1 MRVST
6 KINLAVFF
14 TILCAVAVVLGNLYI
29 VTEQFKGVART
40 EAAQKIT
47 HLSSSL
53 LVLTQEFV
61 LFQSPSVQD
70 AWYRTRDELE
80 QVLQST
86 TQFGGQPQEL
96 LEIQTVLAEL
106 KPIFSE
112 LIQIE
117 LPADGGFD
125 FAQRRQALIVERL
138 IAETQLISE
147 LGYEWARQVNATQR
161 SYLQGLTLLE
171 SLGLGSFVLVIS
183 LLVTLIRGGVLN
195 PLVRLKRTAEAIRK
209 GDEDAVC
216 DVSSR
221 DEIGDV
227 ARAVNLMT
235 QNLAHKNKRLR
246 EANARVENAS
256 KAKTEFLSSM
266 SHEIRT
272 PLNGIVGLTY
282 LLRDTSMS
290 SNQKMLLETL
300 EKTSRNLIDL
310 VSDVLDI
317 SKIESG
323 SMELEHRA
331 FSVLEF
337 VDKVAGIMT
346 GAAASKPVDLIISP
360 ASNLPLTL
368 IGDELR
374 LRQIVVNLVGNAIKF
389 TQFGHVHLKLCT
401 VQGQL
406 GHCRLRVE
414 VQDTGVGISTQGQAN
429 LFQQFHQADASV
441 AREFG
446 GSGLGLNLVKN
457 LVELMQG
464 TMGFSSELGQGST
477 FWAELEFKLPKP
489 DEVPLS
495 EPARSETFLL
505 VTENPVQARALE
517 QSAQL
522 VGSGIDCV
530 GSLEEAV
537 LWFECGGKAEG
548 VILDFPRSS
557 IDRLVWIN
565 FVKSMGLRGV
575 PCAVLLGGEGTR
587 RLLNKG
593 ISEIFS
599 AIYVKPLTPL
609 QLKDAFNG
617 LSPISPMRVGFA
629 THAANKLNLLIV
641 DDSELNLKVLDGI
654 LSRKQANIT
663 KAKNGLEALSFLL
676 QFGHGFDA
684 VVMDV
689 QMPLM
694 DGLEAT
700 RELRKQPFNSDL
712 PVIGLTG
719 EVSAEE
725 EKRALEA
732 GMNAVLHKPLQPED
746 LMFLLNKLVKPV
758 SA

>member
-6 KINLAVFF
+6 KINLAVLF
-14 TILCAVAVVLGNLYI
+14 TVLCAVALVFGNLYI

-47 HLSSSL
+47 HLSSNL

-70 AWYRTRDELE
+70 AWYVTLDELD
-80 QVLQST
+80 QVLKST
-86 TQFGGQPQEL
+86 TKSGVPPQEFV
-96 LEIQTVLAEL
+96 EIQTALAEL
-106 KPIFSE
+106 RPIFSE
-112 LIQIE
+112 LIRIE

-138 IAETQLISE
+138 IAETQLIAE
-147 LGYEWARQVNATQR
+147 LGYQWARQVNESQR

-171 SLGLGSFVLVIS
+171 SLGLGTFVLVIS
-183 LLVTLIRGGVLN
+183 LLVTLIRSGVLN
-195 PLVRLKRTAEAIRK
+195 PLVRLKRTAEDIRN
-209 GDEDAVC
+209 GNEDAVC

-221 DEIGDV
+221 DEVGDV

-235 QNLAHKNKRLR
+235 QNLAYKNKRLR

-282 LLRDTSMS
+282 LLKDTSMS
-290 SNQKMLLETL
+290 LNQKVLLDSL

-346 GAAASKPVDLIISP
+346 GAAASKPVELIITP
-360 ASNLPLTL
+360 ASNLPPIL

-389 TQFGHVHLKLCT
+389 TQVGHVHLQLCT
-401 VQGQL
+401 APGPL
-406 GHCRLRVE
+406 GSCRLRVE
-414 VQDTGVGISTQGQAN
+414 VQDTGVGISPQGKVN
-429 LFQQFHQADASV
+429 LFQQFNQADVSV

-464 TMGFSSELGQGST
+464 TMGFSSELGQGSH

-489 DEVPLS
+489 DDVARP
-495 EPARSETFLL
+495 EPEQAETLL
-505 VTENPVQARALE
+505 LMTENALQARALE
-517 QSAQL
+517 QSARL
-522 VGSGIDCV
+522 VGRRIACV
-530 GSLEEAV
+530 KSLDEAV
-537 LWFECGGKAEG
+537 QWFECGGKAAG

-557 IDRLVWIN
+557 IDRLVWID

-599 AIYVKPLTPL
+599 AIHVKPLTPL
-609 QLKDAFNG
+609 QLKDAFHR
-617 LSPISPMRVGFA
+617 LSPTSPMCTGFTVSA
-629 THAANKLNLLIV
+629 TGKLNLLIV
-641 DDSELNLKVLDGI
+641 DDSELNLTVLDGI
-654 LSRKQANIT
+654 LSRKQTNIT
-663 KAKNGLEALSFLL
+663 KAKNGLEALTFLL

-732 GMNAVLHKPLQPED
+732 GMNAVLHKPLKPEH
-746 LMFLLNKLVKPV
+746 LMLLLNNLVKPV
-758 SA
+758 SV